1 LEEKLV
7 VNEVDLSKIEDII
20 NYHDMLFGV
29 KEDIQDTLYL
39 NIKQEMFSMINLFS
53 LLDENFQEYSLT
65 LLIKDI
71 LSLIVYFDT
80 LDNKIKEPKNSKYL
94 EEYKEFRT
102 KIIPIINTKMY
113 YLDLYVWKLVDIS
126 RPIQFYIR
134 QRYKMPIRH
143 TFDFLTYREKSFSP
157 LIDINYKISDID
169 LKVHYENSDA
179 EYILSLDM
187 FIERR
192 KNTVLR
198 KLIDSKNCISFFK
211 NMEATDIKYVV
222 KDVEFLRYGRGE
234 TIIKQGED
242 SKEVY
247 FILSGQ
253 CLAFVNSKNVGRLE
267 KNQIFGEFSSVLNEP
282 RTASVVAQ
290 DACTVLRFKFA
301 FELFPIEPHPFT
313 MLYKNIIDE
322 LIKKIVKLNKKR

>member
-1 LEEKLV
+1 MEDKLV
-7 VNEVDLSKIEDII
+7 INNIDLSKIEDII

-53 LLDENFQEYSLT
+53 LLDENFQEYALT

-80 LDNKIKEPKNSKYL
+80 LDNKIKEPSNSKYL
-94 EEYKEFRT
+94 KDYKSYRN

-113 YLDLYVWKLVDIS
+113 YLDLYVWKLAEVS

-134 QRYKMPIRH
+134 QRYKMPVKNI
-143 TFDFLTYREKSFSP
+143 FDFLTYREKSFNP

-169 LKVHYENSDA
+169 LKVHYDDVDA
-179 EYILSLDM
+179 EFILSLDM
-187 FIERR
+187 FVERR
-192 KNTVLR
+192 KNTLLR
-198 KLIDSKNCISFFK
+198 KLIDSKSCISFFR
-211 NMEATDIKYVV
+211 NMEASDIKFVV
-222 KDVEFLRYGRGE
+222 KDVEFLRYKRGE

-247 FILSGQ
+247 FLLSGQ
-253 CLAFVNSKNVGRLE
+253 CLAFVDGKNVGRLE
-267 KNQIFGEFSSVLNEP
+267 KSQIFGEFSSILNES

-290 DACTVLRFKFA
+290 DSTTVLRFKFA

-322 LIKKIVKLNKKR
+322 LIKKIVKLNRKR